1 MTGAEPAPSAAEPE
15 RLSGPELRRFFAGGL
30 EALRGGAQAINS
42 LNVFPVP
49 DGDTGTNMV
58 ATLAAALRMAAEC
71 RDCDLGSVAAGLA
84 RGALLEARGNSGV
97 ILAQLLAGLAASFAG
112 AAETGSEGWAAAWR
126 KASQAAWRSVGTPM
140 EGTVLTVVREAAEAA
155 EEAARANLPL
165 VAAWRFMADAAD
177 LAVQRTTRLLPVLEE
192 AEVVDAG
199 GLGLALV
206 VRGGLA
212 AFTGEP
218 LPSLK
223 RLPAPSER
231 TRRVIANASFP
242 RYCTELVLTAT
253 GLDRTA
259 LDARLRQLGDCV
271 DLTGG
276 TAAREETLH
285 IHIHTDEPEAL
296 FAYAAT
302 LGTVSHRKVEDMEA
316 QRARFLAGPEPQ
328 ETGWVA
334 VAAGEGMRRVFENL
348 PGVAGVIDVPADA
361 PLEQTELAAALAH
374 ASAAQLLLLANDPA
388 LWPAAQA
395 AAAASARPALAVL
408 TATLPEGIAAA
419 LAFDPA
425 APLADNAEAMLAAA
439 RNVRTV
445 AASPGTFE
453 AAEEEIAAL
462 GDGFSLV
469 TLYTGAGASPEQAD
483 ELAARLQRRFPGLET
498 EVVEGGQPA
507 PPLLLAVE

>member
-1 MTGAEPAPSAAEPE
+1 
-15 RLSGPELRRFFAGGL
+15 
-30 EALRGGAQAINS
+30 
-42 LNVFPVP
+42 
-49 DGDTGTNMV
+49 
-58 ATLAAALRMAAEC
+58 
-71 RDCDLGSVAAGLA
+71 
-84 RGALLEARGNSGV
+84 
-97 ILAQLLAGLAASFAG
+97 
-112 AAETGSEGWAAAWR
+112 
-126 KASQAAWRSVGTPM
+126 
-140 EGTVLTVVREAAEAA
+140 
-155 EEAARANLPL
+155 
-165 VAAWRFMADAAD
+165 
-177 LAVQRTTRLLPVLEE
+177 
-192 AEVVDAG
+192 
-199 GLGLALV
+199 V

-242 RYCTELVLTAT
+242 RYCTELVLTAIH
-253 GLDRTA
+253 LDRTA
-259 LDARLRQLGDCV
+259 LDVRLRQLGDCV
-271 DLTGG
+271 DMTGVTG
-276 TAAREETLH
+276 DREVDGDGDDGSGRPEETLH

-334 VAAGEGMRRVFENL
+334 VASGEGMRRVFENL
-348 PGVAGVIDVPADA
+348 PGVAGVINATADA

-374 ASAAQLLLLANDPA
+374 ASAAQLLLLANDPT

-419 LAFDPA
+419 LAFDA
-425 APLADNAEAMLAAA
+425 AATLEDNAAAMLAAA
-439 RNVRTV
+439 RSVRTV
-445 AASPGTFE
+445 AASPAAFE